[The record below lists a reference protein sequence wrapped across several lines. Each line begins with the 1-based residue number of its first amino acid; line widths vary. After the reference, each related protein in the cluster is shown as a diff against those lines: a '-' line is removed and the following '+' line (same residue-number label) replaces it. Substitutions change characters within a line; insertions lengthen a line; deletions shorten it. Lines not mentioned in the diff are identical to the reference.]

1 MTSIIIPKNVKSIGW
16 QAFSG
21 CENLMTVISEVREPF
36 AFSSQAFEGIGKGGS
51 LFDGCKLEVPYG
63 TKEAYIAA
71 GWTEDVFKGGI
82 VEAPYDPASDNYLTI
97 ANAEVLR
104 GRQIILPVSMNN
116 TENIKDL
123 QFDLTLPAGVS
134 IANTFVSQG

>member
-1 MTSIIIPKNVKSIGW
+1 M
-16 QAFSG
+16 
-21 CENLMTVISEVREPF
+21 
-36 AFSSQAFEGIGKGGS
+36 
-51 LFDGCKLEVPYG
+51 
-63 TKEAYIAA
+63 
-71 GWTEDVFKGGI
+71 FKGGI
-82 VEAPYDPASDNYLTI
+82 VEAEPDPSLLNTLAI

-134 IANTFVSQG
+134 IAKDDQEEFIVEQTGRCAKHMLNVGKLGDANVYRVIALLLMLQYRKKVDDGLS